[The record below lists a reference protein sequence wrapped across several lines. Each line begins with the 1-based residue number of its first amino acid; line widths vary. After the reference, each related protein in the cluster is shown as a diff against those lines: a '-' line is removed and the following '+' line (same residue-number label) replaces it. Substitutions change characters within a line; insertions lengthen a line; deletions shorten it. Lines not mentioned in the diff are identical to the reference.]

1 MQNLDQ
7 NQQQAIALAAVF
19 QTAFLVDELAR
30 TGAVR
35 TQPAQCLLHAILVQ
49 NPNDFSD
56 IYPNLIDLNLGFR
69 SLRSALEKNKKTI
82 SADIGRYIFSLLHLQ
97 KILDNNPFMLKQLGE
112 GIERAARQSQHFGV
126 EHENMQASLADTYK
140 QTLSSMSYR
149 IKVTGNPNH
158 LKSEHTANKV
168 RALLLGG
175 IRATKLW
182 RQVGGRRWHFLF
194 KRKKLIQAIDSLMN

>member
-7 NQQQAIALAAVF
+7 TQQQAIALAAVF
-19 QTAFLVDELAR
+19 QTAMLVDELAR
-30 TGAVR
+30 TGSMPN
-35 TQPAQCLLHAILVQ
+35 QSAQALLQAILIQ
-49 NPNDFSD
+49 NPNSFNE
-56 IYPNLIDLNLGFR
+56 IYPNIHDLRIGLNG
-69 SLRSALEKNKKTI
+69 LRSALEKNKKTI

-112 GIERAARQSQHFGV
+112 GIERAARQAQHFGL
-126 EHENMQASLADTYK
+126 EHENMHASLAETYK

-194 KRKKLIQAIDSLMN
+194 KRKKLIEAIDSLIS